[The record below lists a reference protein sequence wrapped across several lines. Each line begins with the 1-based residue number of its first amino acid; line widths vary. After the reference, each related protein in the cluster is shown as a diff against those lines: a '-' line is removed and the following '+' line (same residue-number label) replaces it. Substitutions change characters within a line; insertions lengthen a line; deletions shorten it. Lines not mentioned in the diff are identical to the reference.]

1 MEYLSSETKGIALD
15 ILEDIL
21 SAIERLEERTKNIH
35 DVGDFLGS
43 SSGMVLLD
51 ATCMLLIA
59 IGESLKS
66 LDKTTNGNLLSSY
79 PSIPWKNIA
88 GFRDIAAHKYQTLRM
103 EDVYETVSSDFPVLK
118 EQIEREK
125 YPENYIPY
133 NKIMDENMKKY
144 YNTKQF
150 TCSELET
157 NDMNRLFNRYDSTN
171 TGIFRKDDIQMI
183 FFEIKDL
190 LQQKGIEIN
199 ENKLINFMLDFYSQ
213 ADDFVT
219 KNDIKN
225 CYNKILH
232 QYKANMLNDK
242 ILVTDLDYIKGIAMG
257 NQENEK
263 IGESEIIKKDEKAPR
278 NDIFYIK
285 TTSEKKG
292 RTLILNENKLAKLYQ

>member
-1 MEYLSSETKGIALD
+1 
-15 ILEDIL
+15 
-21 SAIERLEERTKNIH
+21 
-35 DVGDFLGS
+35 
-43 SSGMVLLD
+43 
-51 ATCMLLIA
+51 
-59 IGESLKS
+59 
-66 LDKTTNGNLLSSY
+66 
-79 PSIPWKNIA
+79 
-88 GFRDIAAHKYQTLRM
+88 
-103 EDVYETVSSDFPVLK
+103 
-118 EQIEREK
+118 
-125 YPENYIPY
+125 
-133 NKIMDENMKKY
+133 MKKY

-150 TCSELET
+150 VCNELEG
-157 NDMNRLFNRYDSTN
+157 NDVNRLFHRYDSTN

-183 FFEIKDL
+183 FFDIKDL

-213 ADDFVT
+213 AEEFVT

-242 ILVTDLDYIKGIAMG
+242 IIVTDLDYIKGIAMG

-263 IGESEIIKKDEKAPR
+263 IGENETAKISQKAPR